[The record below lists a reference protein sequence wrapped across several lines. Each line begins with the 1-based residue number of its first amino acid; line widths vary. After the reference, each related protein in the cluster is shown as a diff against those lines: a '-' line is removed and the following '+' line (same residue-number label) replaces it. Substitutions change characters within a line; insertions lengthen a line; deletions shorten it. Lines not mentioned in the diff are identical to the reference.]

1 MSEAKT
7 KRTKQ
12 AVTRGPNRR
21 PRKLVSRAQGQ
32 SLRKGMAEAL
42 QGVIPAPP
50 DFTAATHKSWRKKL
64 EALTAL
70 VEARDLDGLRA
81 FQVNPIL
88 TSPKAL
94 ARYRDC
100 AIAAI
105 EAQARR

>member
-12 AVTRGPNRR
+12 VTPE
-21 PRKLVSRAQGQ
+21 PVSKGQ
-32 SLRKGMAEAL
+32 RLPKGMAEAL
-42 QGVIPAPP
+42 QGVIPEPP
-50 DFTAATHKSWRKKL
+50 DFTANTHKSWRKKL

-70 VEARDLDGLRA
+70 VEARDLTGLRA
-81 FQVNPIL
+81 FQVNPIS

-100 AIAAI
+100 AVAAI
-105 EAQARR
+105 EAQAQRR